1 MAPIFLTAEWRNLLM
16 VNFIVDPVVLHP
28 WIPRGTE
35 LDFDGGRTF
44 VSVVGF
50 RFLRTRVLGLPVPGH
65 VNFDE
70 VNLRFYVRRKRGTE
84 WVKGVVFI
92 KELVPRRAIAW
103 VARTLYNENYVHV
116 PMRSSATLP
125 GRVSYAWS
133 QKERWSS
140 VSADVVGPARQPAP
154 SSIEAFISE
163 HYWGYSR
170 QRDGGTVEY
179 QVEHPAWQ
187 VWSCENAQLDADVP
201 ALYGDSFVETLRQ
214 PPASAFLAS
223 GSHVTVRRGVRI

>member
-1 MAPIFLTAEWRNLLM
+1 MAPIFLTAEWRDLLM
-16 VNFIVDPVVLHP
+16 VNFIVDPAVLHP

-50 RFLRTRVLGLPVPGH
+50 RFQRTRVLGLPIPGH

-103 VARTLYNENYVHV
+103 IARTLYNENYVRV
-116 PMRSSATLP
+116 PMRSSVTLP

-133 QKERWSS
+133 QEERWSS
-140 VSADVVGPARQPAP
+140 VSADVVGHARHPDP

-187 VWSCENAQLDADVP
+187 VCSCENARLDSDVA
-201 ALYGDSFVETLRQ
+201 ALYGDSFVETLGQ
-214 PPASAFLAS
+214 PPASAFLAI
-223 GSHVTVRRGVRI
+223 GSPVIVRRGVRI